1 MAVPLAASLAAL
13 TLASSLTSPSA
24 AQAAAQAVALPAAL
38 PACPQIFG
46 HGGYPTGANAWER
59 DQVRQPNNPTA
70 VRRYK
75 GWGASGVEAD
85 LQLTKDGTKAVM
97 WHNTSTWGLSGT
109 KKNITEIWW
118 AAGDTA
124 LKGRTIVRGLFKGET
139 VYTFREWLAAMRSAG
154 MIGLVEIKPE
164 ARQSLLSSNATI
176 KAQAWNE
183 VLGPVKENH
192 QSQEIILYSHDS
204 AIAAELRSRVT
215 AAGLGQVLTGGPIW
229 PEVTKWEEPP
239 PSWTLNENAW
249 KSALASGAKR
259 VATDYTP
266 EFSAWLKGKCQ

>member
-1 MAVPLAASLAAL
+1 MAAPLAALM
-13 TLASSLTSPSA
+13 LASLLTSPS
-24 AQAAAQAVALPAAL
+24 AAL

-70 VRRYK
+70 IRKYK
-75 GWGASGVEAD
+75 SWGASGVEAD

-97 WHNTSTWGLSGT
+97 WHNT
-109 KKNITEIWW
+109 
-118 AAGDTA
+118 
-124 LKGRTIVRGLFKGET
+124 
-139 VYTFREWLAAMRSAG
+139 WLAAMKTAG
-154 MIGLVEIKPE
+154 MVGLVEIKPE

-176 KAQAWNE
+176 KSRAWAE
-183 VLGPVKENH
+183 VLDPVKENH
-192 QSQEIILYSHDS
+192 RSQEIILYSHDS
-204 AIAAELRSRVT
+204 GLAAELKTRVS
-215 AAGLGQVLTGGPIW
+215 AAGMTQVLSGGPIW

-249 KSALASGAKR
+249 KAALESGAKR

-266 EFSAWLKGKCQ
+266 QFSAWLKGKCQ